1 MENLENILE
10 SILFTN
16 GDAVDISDITSK
28 IDVTKAEINKAVNK
42 LKSKYNEN
50 SGIVLLTFNNK
61 LQLASSGKYANEVS
75 LVLNPIRQRNLS
87 KATLETASI
96 VAYKQ
101 PVTRMEIEE
110 VRGVS
115 SDYAINILLEH
126 NLIEIVG
133 RKDTVGKPVLFGT
146 TDEFLK
152 RFNLSSIDELPDYN
166 TLLEKVKIIEHK
178 DDRLY
183 NHFEVK
189 PEDESAT
196 SAINPEDLEPV
207 IGETYEE
214 DFKPSPKSESK
225 EKKSKNKSSDVE
237 NTEQA
242 NMKNT
247 AKNSEKINGEF
258 IENANTVNGSANNEK
273 STININVIVDDE
285 VDKSLSNSDNDFIDN
300 LEVLEDDEFDI
311 DNGDS
316 LDDLDDDELGIND
329 DDELDDFDDFDDD
342 DFV

>member
-1 MENLENILE
+1 MENLENIIE

-42 LKSKYNEN
+42 LKNKYDEK
-50 SGIVLLTFNNK
+50 SGIVLLSFNNK
-61 LQLASSGKYANEVS
+61 LQLASSSKYANEVS

-110 VRGVS
+110 IRGVS

-152 RFNLSSIDELPDYN
+152 RFNLSSIDDLPDYN
-166 TLLEKVKIIEHK
+166 TLLEKVRVIENK

-189 PEDESAT
+189 SEDEENVAASVKVEE
-196 SAINPEDLEPV
+196 NLENYEPV
-207 IGETYEE
+207 IGEKQDE
-214 DFKPSPKSESK
+214 DMIEDDIVL
-225 EKKSKNKSSDVE
+225 SDE
-237 NTEQA
+237 DKFTEQ
-242 NMKNT
+242 NKD
-247 AKNSEKINGEF
+247 I
-258 IENANTVNGSANNEK
+258 
-273 STININVIVDDE
+273 DD
-285 VDKSLSNSDNDFIDN
+285 NIDN
-300 LEVLEDDEFDI
+300 FEDDL
-311 DNGDS
+311 S
-316 LDDLDDDELGIND
+316 
-329 DDELDDFDDFDDD
+329 DDFDDD
-342 DFV
+342 LEEDDLEEDDFDDDSDDFV

>member
-1 MENLENILE
+1 MENLENIIE

-42 LKSKYNEN
+42 LKNKYDEK
-50 SGIVLLTFNNK
+50 SGIVLLSFNNK
-61 LQLASSGKYANEVS
+61 LQLASSSKYANEVS

-110 VRGVS
+110 IRGVS

-152 RFNLSSIDELPDYN
+152 RFNLSSIDDLPDYN
-166 TLLEKVKIIEHK
+166 TLMEKVRVIENK

-189 PEDESAT
+189 SEDEPQVAVSA
-196 SAINPEDLEPV
+196 SVEENLENFEPV
-207 IGETYEE
+207 IGEKQDEDLVEE
-214 DFKPSPKSESK
+214 DD
-225 EKKSKNKSSDVE
+225 EKVNDDVKDEKVEDAETLNEDEDLSD
-237 NTEQA
+237 
-242 NMKNT
+242 
-247 AKNSEKINGEF
+247 
-258 IENANTVNGSANNEK
+258 
-273 STININVIVDDE
+273 
-285 VDKSLSNSDNDFIDN
+285 
-300 LEVLEDDEFDI
+300 LEDDED
-311 DNGDS
+311 DNLDDD
-316 LDDLDDDELGIND
+316 LEDDMEDDLDDDLDDLED
-329 DDELDDFDDFDDD
+329 DDLDDDSD

>member
-42 LKSKYNEN
+42 LKAKYNES

-61 LQLASSGKYANEVS
+61 LQLASSGKYANEVA
-75 LVLNPIRQRNLS
+75 LVLNQIRQRNLS

-96 VAYKQ
+96 IAYKQ

-126 NLIEIVG
+126 NLIEVVG
-133 RKDTVGKPVLFGT
+133 RKDAVGKPILFGT

-152 RFNLSSIDELPDYN
+152 RFNLSSISDLPDYN
-166 TLLEKVKIIEHK
+166 TLLEKVRVIESK

-189 PEDESAT
+189 SDSAEQEV
-196 SAINPEDLEPV
+196 AVNPEDIDPV

-214 DFKPSPKSESK
+214 DFKPE
-225 EKKSKNKSSDVE
+225 EKKSKSKQVSKASVDAS
-237 NTEQA
+237 EQ
-242 NMKNT
+242 ND
-247 AKNSEKINGEF
+247 SELQSGLVGESVSQEF
-258 IENANTVNGSANNEK
+258 IMETQLNDANTVDDKNGS
-273 STININVIVDDE
+273 
-285 VDKSLSNSDNDFIDN
+285 NDICEEFNQGTDDN
-300 LEVLEDDEFDI
+300 LDGNCTEDFYDEEDDL
-311 DNGDS
+311 S
-316 LDDLDDDELGIND
+316 DLDDD
-329 DDELDDFDDFDDD
+329 DDFYDFDDD
-342 DFV
+342 DDFV